1 MKRHGRKPRWGLR
14 MGHSSPQ
21 GSRCAA
27 TLGCVTLAPSGRLG
41 HESSRPRHRREARRG
56 AVLIAALVCVAVAAV
71 VFMSALKMAS
81 AQRHRM
87 ETELWELQAAW
98 LAESGLE
105 RAAERLAAKPDFAG
119 ETWNIPAEQ
128 LGGSYAA
135 VVRIRVESVRDQPKS
150 RLVRVEADYPDH
162 PQDRARESREAILR
176 VP

>member
-1 MKRHGRKPRWGLR
+1 MKHHGMKPRWGLG

-27 TLGCVTLAPSGRLG
+27 TLGCVTLAPSGQWG
-41 HESSRPRHRREARRG
+41 HESSRSRRRGKSRRG
-56 AVLIAALVCVAVAAV
+56 AVLIAALVCAAVAAV

-87 ETELWELQAAW
+87 ETELWQLQAAW

-105 RAAERLAAKPDFAG
+105 RAAERLAAKPDFTG
-119 ETWNIPAEQ
+119 ETWSISAEQ

-135 VVRIRVESVRDQPKS
+135 VVRIRVEPVRDQPKS
-150 RLVRVEADYPDH
+150 RLVRVEADYPNH
-162 PQDRARESREAILR
+162 PQDRARESRETILR